1 MLWSMRSQRVG
12 HGLAAEQQQPSN
24 FQPKNLKLSLTA
36 SSFQHVVWLIYSVV
50 LVSGVQ
56 QSESFYI
63 YIYICLFFFR
73 FFSHTNHHRALSR
86 GPYAAQ

>member
-1 MLWSMRSQRVG
+1 MLWSMGSQRVG

-50 LVSGVQ
+50 LISAVQ
-56 QSESFYI
+56 QGDSVIHTYILLHLSQDSEYS
-63 YIYICLFFFR
+63 ICR
-73 FFSHTNHHRALSR
+73 
-86 GPYAAQ
+86 